1 VSEGSPVPTAGE
13 GSPVPTADAIRQA
26 VHDEL
31 DQVMPHLV
39 IALKRDRAFS
49 ALEERLRVAERRLEA
64 RRERPVA
71 VELLRVLHR
80 LRHLDFDLAVKA
92 ALDQELV
99 GVLAKAGYEEIGEV
113 GEPFDPVRH
122 QALDGA
128 TSDGRGSVVEL
139 YATGLA
145 CSGEVTVPA
154 QVRVA
159 AEPASPRG
167 EEVQPA

>member
-1 VSEGSPVPTAGE
+1 MSEGSPV
-13 GSPVPTADAIRQA
+13 SVADEIRQA

-31 DQVMPHLV
+31 DQVMPYLLR
-39 IALKRDRAFS
+39 ALKRDQAFT

-71 VELLRVLHR
+71 VALLRVLHR
-80 LRHLDFDLAVKA
+80 LRHLEFDPDAKA

-99 GVLAKAGYEEIGEV
+99 GVLAKAGYEEIGAV

-128 TSDGRGSVVEL
+128 TRDGRGSVVEL

-154 QVRVA
+154 RVRVA
-159 AEPASPRG
+159 AEPPSRRG